1 VILAELAS
9 REDALYQRVLTAT
22 GLMEEKHAQLQDWGI
37 FDEYRDIHRFYA
49 ALIIDP
55 KSGLEAL
62 KRALFLGWY
71 DLSEPA
77 CFTGIFN
84 LSAEVNRYVL
94 AAVETKLGEGGLDL
108 EMEWMLPF
116 YYSITDSSS
125 TLSVTFHYCRHS
137 SRRRIQR
144 CGREWSIPQPTSEAG
159 DKWVTTGFP
168 FSAWP
173 NKRDAGDD
181 PALCFHT
188 C

>member
-9 REDALYQRVLTAT
+9 REDALFQRVLTAT

-108 EMEWMLPF
+108 DMEWMLPF
-116 YYSITDSSS
+116 YYSITDYFFDVQRDLALLQAFFTEADTTLWQRVEHSAADFRGRGQMGDYW
-125 TLSVTFHYCRHS
+125 LSVLRL
-137 SRRRIQR
+137 
-144 CGREWSIPQPTSEAG
+144 A
-159 DKWVTTGFP
+159 
-168 FSAWP
+168 
-173 NKRDAGDD
+173 
-181 PALCFHT
+181 
-188 C
+188 

>member
-1 VILAELAS
+1 
-9 REDALYQRVLTAT
+9 
-22 GLMEEKHAQLQDWGI
+22 MEEKHAQLQDWGI

-94 AAVETKLGEGGLDL
+94 AAVEDKTRRGWPRPGDGMDAPLLLLNHRFFFDAQRDL
-108 EMEWMLPF
+108 PLLQAFFTEADTTLWQRVEHSAADFRGRGQMGDYW
-116 YYSITDSSS
+116 
-125 TLSVTFHYCRHS
+125 LSVLRL
-137 SRRRIQR
+137 
-144 CGREWSIPQPTSEAG
+144 A
-159 DKWVTTGFP
+159 
-168 FSAWP
+168 
-173 NKRDAGDD
+173 
-181 PALCFHT
+181 
-188 C
+188 